1 MNILKRIFA
10 SPDDATKVIDSAT
23 KGLDKLFFTKEEK
36 ADANAKLSEWYLK
49 YLAATESQN
58 IARRFIA
65 IIVVFLWA
73 LLVVFGV
80 AIRWLSYE
88 MSDFIFKVLTD
99 VIMQPFSIVI
109 GFYFLTHVLRTY
121 NGKKK

>member
-1 MNILKRIFA
+1 VNILKRIFA